1 VDASAPL
8 VFEFSTGREVN
19 EIHAGIFPGDDL
31 HGQPAAYAID
41 LAGGDRRHSV
51 TAQLSGHYY
60 IAVLVRWSR
69 FTDSGDASRA
79 FRVDIVP
86 R

>member
-1 VDASAPL
+1 VGASAPV

-19 EIHAGIFPGDDL
+19 QIHADIFPGDDF

-41 LAGGDRRHSV
+41 LAGSDRRHSA
-51 TAQLSGHYY
+51 TAKLSGHYY
-60 IAVLVRWSR
+60 IAVLIRWSR
-69 FTDSGDASRA
+69 FTDSGDASRV